1 MRLLLDTNVLF
12 AAFLSHGVCAGLYE
26 EALLHTEL
34 IVSEEILSEL
44 GEKLVS
50 KGKLTRGEAA
60 EVIGAVRSDTEV
72 VGAVSLDQP
81 VCRDPDDDMV
91 LGSALAGRADVIVTG
106 DKDLLVLKTFRKIP
120 ILTPREC
127 LSLF

>member
-26 EALLHTEL
+26 EALLHAEI
-34 IVSEEILSEL
+34 IVSEEILSDL
-44 GEKLVS
+44 GEKLGS
-50 KGKLTRGEAA
+50 KGKLTKSEAA
-60 EVIGAVRSDTEV
+60 EVIDAVRSDAGV
-72 VGAVSLDQP
+72 VGELPLDQP

-91 LGSALAGRADVIVTG
+91 LGSARSGKADVIVTG
-106 DKDLLVLKTFRKIP
+106 DKDLLVLKSFRKIP

-127 LSLF
+127 LSRF

>member
-1 MRLLLDTNVLF
+1 VRILLDTNVLF
-12 AAFLSHGVCAGLYE
+12 AAFLSHGVCSGLYE
-26 EALLHTEL
+26 EALLHAEI

-50 KGKLTRGEAA
+50 KGKLTKTEAA
-60 EVIGAVRSDTEV
+60 EVIVAVRSDAV
-72 VGAVSLDQP
+72 IVGAESLGKP

-91 LGSALAGRADVIVTG
+91 LGSALAGKADVIVTG

-120 ILTPREC
+120 IITPREC
-127 LSLF
+127 LSRF

>member
-1 MRLLLDTNVLF
+1 VRLLLDTNVLF

-26 EALLHTEL
+26 EALLHAEL

-44 GEKLVS
+44 GEKLVF
-50 KGKLTRGEAA
+50 KGKLSKTEAA
-60 EVIGAVRSDTEV
+60 EVIGAVRSDSEV
-72 VGAVSLDQP
+72 VGAVPLDQL

-106 DKDLLVLKTFRKIP
+106 DKDLLVLKNFRKIP

-127 LSLF
+127 LSRF

>member
-1 MRLLLDTNVLF
+1 VRLLLDTNVLF

>member
-1 MRLLLDTNVLF
+1 MRLLFDTNVLF

-26 EALLHTEL
+26 ESLLHAEI

-50 KGKLTRGEAA
+50 KGRLTKAEAA
-60 EVIGAVRSDTEV
+60 EVIGAVRSDAVV
-72 VGAVSLDQP
+72 VGALRLEKP

-91 LGSALAGRADVIVTG
+91 LGSALAGKAEVIVTG
-106 DKDLLVLKTFRKIP
+106 DKDLLVLKSFQNIP
-120 ILTPREC
+120 IITPREC
-127 LSLF
+127 LSRF

>member
-1 MRLLLDTNVLF
+1 VRLLFDTNVLF

-26 EALLHTEL
+26 EALLHAE
-34 IVSEEILSEL
+34 IVVSEEILSEL

-50 KGKLTRGEAA
+50 KGKLTKAEAA
-60 EVIGAVRSDTEV
+60 EVIGAVRSDAEV
-72 VGAVSLDQP
+72 VGAMTLDKA
-81 VCRDPDDDMV
+81 VCSDPDDDMV
-91 LGSALAGRADVIVTG
+91 LGSALAGKADMIVTG

-127 LSLF
+127 LSRF

>member
-12 AAFLSHGVCAGLYE
+12 AAFLTHGVCAGLYE
-26 EALLHTEL
+26 EALLHAEI

-50 KGKLTRGEAA
+50 KGKLTKAEAA
-60 EVIGAVRSDTEV
+60 EVIGAVRSDAEV
-72 VGAVSLDQP
+72 VGAVTLEKP

-91 LGSALAGRADVIVTG
+91 LGSALSGKADMIVTG
-106 DKDLLVLKTFRKIP
+106 DKDLLVLKNFSKIP

-127 LSLF
+127 LSRF

>member
-1 MRLLLDTNVLF
+1 MRLLLDPNVQF

-26 EALLHTEL
+26 EALLHAEI

-50 KGKLTRGEAA
+50 KGKLTKSEAA
-60 EVIGAVRSDTEV
+60 EVIDAVRSDAGV
-72 VGAVSLDQP
+72 VGALPLDQT

-91 LGSALAGRADVIVTG
+91 LGSALSGKADVIVTG
-106 DKDLLVLKTFRKIP
+106 DKDLLVLKSFRKIP

-127 LSLF
+127 LSRF

>member
-50 KGKLTRGEAA
+50 KGKLTKAEAA

-72 VGAVSLDQP
+72 VDAVPLDHA

>member
-26 EALLHTEL
+26 ECLLHAE
-34 IVSEEILSEL
+34 IVVSEEILSEL
-44 GEKLVS
+44 GEKLLS
-50 KGKLTRGEAA
+50 KGKLTKAEAA
-60 EVIGAVRSDTEV
+60 EVIGAVRSDAAV
-72 VGAVSLDQP
+72 VGAVALEKP

-91 LGSALAGRADVIVTG
+91 LGSALAGKADMIVTG

-127 LSLF
+127 LSRF

>member
-26 EALLHTEL
+26 EALLHAEM

-50 KGKLTRGEAA
+50 KGKLTKAEAA
-60 EVIGAVRSDTEV
+60 EVIGAVRSDT
-72 VGAVSLDQP
+72 
-81 VCRDPDDDMV
+81 
-91 LGSALAGRADVIVTG
+91 
-106 DKDLLVLKTFRKIP
+106 
-120 ILTPREC
+120 
-127 LSLF
+127 

>member
-26 EALLHTEL
+26 EALLHAE
-34 IVSEEILSEL
+34 IVVSEEILSEL

-50 KGKLTRGEAA
+50 KGKLTKAEAA
-60 EVIGAVRSDTEV
+60 EVIGAVRSDAEV
-72 VGAVSLDQP
+72 VGAMTLEKA
-81 VCRDPDDDMV
+81 VCRDPNDDMV
-91 LGSALAGRADVIVTG
+91 LGSALAGKADFIVTG

-127 LSLF
+127 LSRF